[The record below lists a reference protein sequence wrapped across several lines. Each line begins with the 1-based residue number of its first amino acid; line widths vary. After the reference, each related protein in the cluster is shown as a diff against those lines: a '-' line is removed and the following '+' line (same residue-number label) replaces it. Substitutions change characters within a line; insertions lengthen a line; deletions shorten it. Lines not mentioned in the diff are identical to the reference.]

1 MKKRNEDIDLIKGVG
16 IFLVVLGHHNTILTN
31 YIFSFHMPLFFF
43 ISGIFHSNYNSYK
56 EFINK
61 KIKSLIIPYF
71 AFSITLFLFWLI
83 IGRKFG
89 ESLIKNT
96 PIKIAFNGIFVG
108 SDIKGISS
116 MEWGVPVWFLLCLFL
131 VTNLYYFISKLKIK
145 KIILLNIIF
154 GSIGYYLSK
163 NDYFIFR
170 IWHLDTALIA
180 INFYTL
186 GNLLKDKLFKI
197 ENVPKWVLIIIF
209 FLSIIGNKLNGRVDM
224 NGAHYSN
231 IILFYLTAILGITLV
246 FGVIKKFKI
255 KNHYL
260 KYIGQNTLIILAY
273 HGRAMTFI
281 KLILV
286 LILKVNFPE
295 NNLILNIIFS
305 IIQIILC
312 IPIIYIFNKYLPFL
326 IGKRRERC

>member
-1 MKKRNEDIDLIKGVG
+1 
-16 IFLVVLGHHNTILTN
+16 
-31 YIFSFHMPLFFF
+31 MPLFFF

-71 AFSITLFLFWLI
+71 TFSITLFLFWLI

-108 SDIKGISS
+108 SDIKDISS

-197 ENVPKWVLIIIF
+197 ENILNGVLIIIF

-231 IILFYLTAILGITLV
+231 IILFFLTAILGITLV

-295 NNLILNIIFS
+295 NNLILNVIFS